1 MKNDI
6 VFWAAFVVE
15 IAAFVLFLI
24 SKVQNAKAGFSII
37 SFWIRKHTGILY
49 LACFVLFLFCRLY
62 LKVEAAWVWVL
73 LILFFSFFASLDAE
87 TEAENLR
94 DYLICT
100 HAIPAEDTADN
111 QVEHIQNLTEIL
123 KKRGIIR

>member
-1 MKNDI
+1 MNDI
-6 VFWAAFVVE
+6 VFWTAFITELIVF
-15 IAAFVLFLI
+15 ALFAV
-24 SKVQNAKAGFSII
+24 SKVQNSRAGFFPI

-49 LACFVLFLFCRLY
+49 LVCLALFLICRLY
-62 LKVEAAWVWVL
+62 LKVEAAWTWAL
-73 LILFFSFFASLDAE
+73 LILFFSFFVSLDAE

-100 HAIPAEDTADN
+100 QAIPVENTTDN
-111 QVEHIQNLTEIL
+111 QAEQIQHLEKIL